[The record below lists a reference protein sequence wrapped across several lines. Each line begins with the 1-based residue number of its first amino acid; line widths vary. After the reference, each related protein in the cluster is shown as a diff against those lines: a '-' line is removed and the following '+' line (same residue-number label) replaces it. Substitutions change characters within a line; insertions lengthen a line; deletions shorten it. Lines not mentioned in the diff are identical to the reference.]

1 MLPLKIVVLNG
12 RGFSTCIN
20 ERICMIALIRKN
32 KLISWCY
39 AFCIGLIFRF
49 ILGHVNHLLFN
60 LSFDFISLRASTIKS
75 EVVILILTIC
85 LNIISTSIS
94 ALISA
99 IISGYLL
106 FYVFR
111 KEAFYYSLPA
121 LAIFLALNSRL
132 WNFWKAPDLGTQI
145 SALMGPFLAAF
156 VFLAVVWLFQ
166 KYLIKRMGNGDDN
179 NLFGV
184 GR

>member
-12 RGFSTCIN
+12 SGYSTCIN
-20 ERICMIALIRKN
+20 KRISMVALIRKN

-49 ILGHVNHLLFN
+49 VFGYVNHLLFN
-60 LSFDFISLRASTIKS
+60 WSFDFISLRASTIKS
-75 EVVILILTIC
+75 EIVILILTIC

-99 IISGYLL
+99 TISGYLL

-111 KEAFYYSLPA
+111 KEAFYYSFPA

-145 SALMGPFLAAF
+145 SALIMPVLSALIFMG
-156 VFLAVVWLFQ
+156 VIWLF
-166 KYLIKRMGNGDDN
+166 IKMANHKEH
-179 NLFGV
+179 
-184 GR
+184 